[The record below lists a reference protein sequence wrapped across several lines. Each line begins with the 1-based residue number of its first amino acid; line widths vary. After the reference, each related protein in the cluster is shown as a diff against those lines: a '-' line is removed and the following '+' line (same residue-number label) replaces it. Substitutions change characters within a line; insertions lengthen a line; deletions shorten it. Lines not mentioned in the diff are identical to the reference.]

1 MIAALG
7 LLAAAFVGLL
17 LLVRAGGAVVV
28 LDGVVQAGLGPLRQR
43 PVLLGFDWLT
53 QAGTGGTGA
62 VVLLVASGLLWSS
75 GRGALAAPLWLAF
88 LGAETTSWSV
98 KFLTDRVRPPFL
110 EGLTAASP
118 SFPSAHATV
127 SMTVYGFLALVIAA
141 GAPEEW
147 RGVVYGVGV
156 AVIAL
161 ISFSRLLLSLHY
173 LSDVI
178 GGALV
183 GLFWLLLAWWWARSS
198 GWL

>member
-1 MIAALG
+1 MG
-7 LLAAAFVGLL
+7 LLAASFVGLL
-17 LLVRAGGAVVV
+17 VLVRSGGVVV
-28 LDGVVQAGLGPLRQR
+28 ALDGMVQAGLAPLRQR
-43 PVLLGFDWLT
+43 PLLLGFDWLT

-62 VVLLVASGLLWSS
+62 VVLLSASGLLWSA
-75 GRGALAAPLWLAF
+75 GRGMLIGPMWLAF
-88 LGAETTSWSV
+88 VGAEATSWSV

-127 SMTVYGFLALVIAA
+127 SVSVYGFLALAISA
-141 GAPEEW
+141 GAPPEA
-147 RGVVYGVGV
+147 RPAVFAVAA
-156 AVIAL
+156 AVILL

-178 GGALV
+178 GGAVV
-183 GLFWLLLAWWWARSS
+183 GLFWLLLAWRWARGG